1 MKRILCGAL
10 SALLIFSGIQLPV
23 RAETAGT
30 EETAAVQPE
39 ETAATEPEETAA
51 TEPVESVPVETQA
64 PETIGPD
71 ANERAPQAMTVSNS
85 GIAMLEELEGRGV
98 SSFRTALTQVEN
110 SVNSFLSANGLT
122 LTQQQFD
129 ALASL
134 QFNCSAVLSGCRV
147 TRLLTGGDYTE
158 VSMANA
164 WCSWVSVGGSYSSK
178 MLERRIRELQVYFY
192 GDYTGNESDPGF
204 RYLVHMPNG
213 GSLEDN
219 RVLCYPRGEAY
230 AALQT
235 ATRSGMYFAGWYTA
249 ASGGAHITNS
259 MPAAENLIVYAH
271 WSSTPVENPNE
282 DNGGSGEDPVTL
294 KTSEAC
300 IQFIKDHEG
309 FSKFAYW
316 DYGQWTIGYGT
327 RCEENEFPDGITE
340 EEADRRLRLMLVDF
354 EKMVDDVLDASPLVH
369 TQSQY
374 DAMISFTF
382 NLGPQWINPKYNIYQ
397 YFVYGGYTEMEFVN
411 TMGRWLS
418 SSSEVVDG
426 LARRRI
432 DEADM
437 YLNGVYR
444 LGSTAY
450 VRVVFNAMGGEAEDD
465 YVYYKT
471 GTSLGTLPNAYRT
484 GHYFTGWY
492 DRALSGGTRYTPETA
507 APARG
512 NVTLYAR
519 WETTGLPY
527 QDISRDAWYFEAV
540 SEATDRGLF
549 QGTSETTFEPE
560 STMNRAMLA
569 TVIYRMAGSPAGAAK
584 TPFTDVAA
592 ADWFADAVAW
602 AYENG
607 VVKGMSATSFAP
619 LQEITR
625 EQLAV
630 MLLRYADLCGYDTS
644 ARTSLKDFADAAKV
658 SDYAADAMQWAVANG
673 ILNGTDGKRLDP
685 AGSATRAQCA
695 AMLVRFQDKFE
706 APAA

>member
-10 SALLIFSGIQLPV
+10 SALLIFTGIQLPV

-39 ETAATEPEETAA
+39 ETAATEP
-51 TEPVESVPVETQA
+51 VESVPEETQA

-71 ANERAPQAMTVSNS
+71 ANERAPQAMTVSDS
-85 GIAMLEELEGRGV
+85 GIAMLEELEGRSV

-219 RVLCYPRGEAY
+219 RVLCYPRGETY

-259 MPAAENLIVYAH
+259 TPAAENLIVYAH

-327 RCEENEFPDGITE
+327 RCEKNEFPDGITE
-340 EEADRRLRLMLVDF
+340 EEADQRLRLMLVDF

-450 VRVVFNAMGGEAEDD
+450 VRVVFNAMGGEAGFNEDMSPACA
-465 YVYYKT
+465 YVGPEIAGVGYTEERAKELGIEYIVGRFPTSANGRSLVSGCT
-471 GTSLGTLPNAYRT
+471 GGLIKVLAGPKFGEILGVHILAPSATELIEEA
-484 GHYFTGWY
+484 
-492 DRALSGGTRYTPETA
+492 ALAIR
-507 APARG
+507 
-512 NVTLYAR
+512 L
-519 WETTGLPY
+519 
-527 QDISRDAWYFEAV
+527 
-540 SEATDRGLF
+540 EATLDELTDTIHCHPTVAEALREAALAA
-549 QGTSETTFEPE
+549 QK
-560 STMNRAMLA
+560 RA
-569 TVIYRMAGSPAGAAK
+569 IHIPNK
-584 TPFTDVAA
+584 
-592 ADWFADAVAW
+592 
-602 AYENG
+602 
-607 VVKGMSATSFAP
+607 K
-619 LQEITR
+619 
-625 EQLAV
+625 
-630 MLLRYADLCGYDTS
+630 
-644 ARTSLKDFADAAKV
+644 
-658 SDYAADAMQWAVANG
+658 
-673 ILNGTDGKRLDP
+673 
-685 AGSATRAQCA
+685 
-695 AMLVRFQDKFE
+695 
-706 APAA
+706 

>member
-10 SALLIFSGIQLPV
+10 SALLIFTGIQLPV

-39 ETAATEPEETAA
+39 ETAATEP
-51 TEPVESVPVETQA
+51 VESVPEETQA

-71 ANERAPQAMTVSNS
+71 ANERAPQAMTVSDS

-219 RVLCYPRGEAY
+219 RVLCYPRGETY

-259 MPAAENLIVYAH
+259 TPAAENLIVYAH

-340 EEADRRLRLMLVDF
+340 EEADQRLRLMLVDF

-369 TQSQY
+369 TQPQY

-426 LARRRI
+426 LAKRRI

-450 VRVVFNAMGGEAEDD
+450 VRVVFNAMGGEAEED

-471 GTSLGTLPNAYRT
+471 GRSLGMLPNAYRS
-484 GHYFTGWY
+484 GHYFVGWY

-512 NVTLYAR
+512 NITLYAR
-519 WETTGLPY
+519 WE
-527 QDISRDAWYFEAV
+527 
-540 SEATDRGLF
+540 
-549 QGTSETTFEPE
+549 
-560 STMNRAMLA
+560 A
-569 TVIYRMAGSPAGAAK
+569 TVILLY
-584 TPFTDVAA
+584 
-592 ADWFADAVAW
+592 
-602 AYENG
+602 
-607 VVKGMSATSFAP
+607 
-619 LQEITR
+619 LQ
-625 EQLAV
+625 L
-630 MLLRYADLCGYDTS
+630 
-644 ARTSLKDFADAAKV
+644 
-658 SDYAADAMQWAVANG
+658 
-673 ILNGTDGKRLDP
+673 
-685 AGSATRAQCA
+685 
-695 AMLVRFQDKFE
+695 
-706 APAA
+706 